1 MSYRIAAALQ
11 SAIYAHLTSVPALA
25 GVPVYDAIPSGGSVG
40 TYVLIGPETVIDKS
54 DRSGGGAEH
63 QMVLSVITDA
73 AGFLSAKAVAANV
86 SAALEDAGLALAT
99 GRLVSMAFHKAVA
112 KRLEEG
118 AVRRVDLTFRARVE
132 V

>member
-11 SAIYAHLTSVPALA
+11 SAIYAHLTSAPSLV
-25 GVPVYDAIPSGGSVG
+25 GVPIHDAIPPGGASG
-40 TYVLIGPETVIDKS
+40 TYVLIGPETAIDKS
-54 DRSGGGAEH
+54 DQSGGGAEH
-63 QMVLSVITDA
+63 QMVISVISDA
-73 AGFLSAKAVAANV
+73 SGFLLAKSVAADV
-86 SAALEDAGLALAT
+86 SAALEDAGLVLTT
-99 GRLVSMAFHKAVA
+99 GRLVYLLFQKAVA